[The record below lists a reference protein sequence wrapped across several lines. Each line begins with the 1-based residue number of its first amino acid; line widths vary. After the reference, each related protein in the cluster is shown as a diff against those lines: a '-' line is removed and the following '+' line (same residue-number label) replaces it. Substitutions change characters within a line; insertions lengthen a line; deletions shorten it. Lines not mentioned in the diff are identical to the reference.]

1 VHSFYTGNG
10 GLPMSRMVCL
20 SVGALLAVAIA
31 AQTPAL
37 RKGVSVQMPVT
48 TNAVAMPDADLADSL
63 VVAVTFRGA
72 VFLAVTTV
80 TPAQLPE
87 KLKAQLAG
95 HPGKRVY
102 LKGDAR
108 TSFAIVAEVLD
119 ALRTAGVNAPILL
132 TSQHDSMNASYVPP
146 MGFEVWL
153 RPPATDAA
161 QSVTLK
167 AGNGQASDAE
177 LKQHAQRDRPVVLQ
191 ADGTAPYGDVVHT
204 IDVCR
209 AEGATVFLATLP
221 K

>member
-1 VHSFYTGNG
+1 
-10 GLPMSRMVCL
+10 MSRMVRF
-20 SVGALLAVAIA
+20 SVGALLAAAIA

-63 VVAVTFRGA
+63 VVAVTYRGT
-72 VFLAVTTV
+72 VYLEVTTV
-80 TPAQLPE
+80 TPAQLSGRV
-87 KLKAQLAG
+87 KAQLIG

-108 TSFAIVAEVLD
+108 TPYSSVTEALD

-132 TSQHDSMNASYVPP
+132 TSQHDSTNAPYVPP
-146 MGFEVWL
+146 MGLEVQL
-153 RPPATDAA
+153 PPPVPDAA
-161 QSVTLK
+161 QSVILK
-167 AGNGQASDAE
+167 AGNGLASDAE
-177 LKQHAQRDRPVVLQ
+177 LKRSARRDRPIVLR
-191 ADGTAPYGDVVHT
+191 ADGTVVFGDVVHA

-209 AEGATVFLATLP
+209 AEGAQVFLASSA

>member
-1 VHSFYTGNG
+1 
-10 GLPMSRMVCL
+10 MVRFC
-20 SVGALLAVAIA
+20 VGALLAAAIA

-72 VFLAVTTV
+72 VFLEVTTV
-80 TPAQLPE
+80 TPAQLSG
-87 KLKAQLAG
+87 KVKSQLTG

-108 TSFAIVAEVLD
+108 TPFSTVAEVLD
-119 ALRTAGVNAPILL
+119 ALQTAGVHAPILL
-132 TSQHDSMNASYVPP
+132 TSQHVSTRASYMPP
-146 MGFEVWL
+146 MGLEVML
-153 RPPATDAA
+153 PPPAPGAA
-161 QSVTLK
+161 QSVTLR
-167 AGNGQASDAE
+167 AGNDQVSDAE
-177 LKQHAQRDRPVVLQ
+177 LKLRVRRDRPVELQ
-191 ADGTAPYGDVVHT
+191 ADGTAPFGDVVHA

-209 AEGATVFLATLP
+209 AEGAKVFLGTPA